1 MAVAVKTQN
10 LPPIKLIRNVPKE
23 EYYVPGHRTCAGCGP
38 ALQYK
43 LVAKAAGPNTIFLG
57 PTGCMYVANASYL
70 CTPYAVPWMH
80 TQITNGGAVASGV
93 EAAYKVLL
101 RKGKRT
107 GEMPN
112 IIVMAGDGGSVDIGL
127 QAMSA
132 MMYRGHDALFI
143 CYDNEAYANTGI
155 QTSPTTPYG
164 ANTTFT
170 PPGIADSR
178 GQDAVSQGPAAARH
192 RRPPGGEVRG
202 HGVGRLSGRPH
213 QQGAQGAEREG
224 ADVPPHPLPRAR
236 RDGSS
241 TQTKT
246 IEMARLAIE
255 TGMWSMYE
263 WENGEYRYQFKP
275 KKYKPVREYVKL
287 QGTVRAP
294 YRGPHRQAAGV
305 RGCQGEGVGHPG
317 RSGCCGVGRH
327 TRATHADFI
336 GAIDERKVVTAAR
349 RSPL

>member
-43 LVAKAAGPNTIFLG
+43 LVAKAAGPNTIFVG

-70 CTPYAVPWMH
+70 CTPYTVPWMH
-80 TQITNGGAVASGV
+80 SQITSGGAVASGI

-101 RKGKRT
+101 RKGKRQ

-132 MMYRGHDALFI
+132 MMYRAHDALFI
-143 CYDNEAYANTGI
+143 CYDNESYANTGI

-170 PPGIADSR
+170 PPGKEIPEGKRLFPKDPPQLVI
-178 GQDAVSQGPAAARH
+178 GGHPAVKYVATASVAYPVDLINKVRKALNVVGPTFLHIHAPCPKGWKFDEA
-192 RRPPGGEVRG
+192 
-202 HGVGRLSGRPH
+202 
-213 QQGAQGAEREG
+213 
-224 ADVPPHPLPRAR
+224 
-236 RDGSS
+236 
-241 TQTKT
+241 KT
-246 IEMARLAIE
+246 VEIARLAIE
-255 TGMWSMYE
+255 TGMWRMYE

-275 KKYKPVREYVKL
+275 RKYKPVREYLKL
-287 QGTVRAP
+287 QGRFAHLEEAHIAKMQAFVDAKLKAP
-294 YRGPHRQAAGV
+294 GIPV
-305 RGCQGEGVGHPG
+305 EVP
-317 RSGCCGVGRH
+317 VP
-327 TRATHADFI
+327 
-336 GAIDERKVVTAAR
+336 
-349 RSPL
+349 SPQ

>member
-43 LVAKAAGPNTIFLG
+43 LVAKAAGPNMIFIG

-80 TQITNGGAVASGV
+80 SQITNGGAVASGI

-107 GEMPN
+107 GELPN
-112 IIVMAGDGGSVDIGL
+112 IIVMAGDGGSTDIGL
-127 QAMSA
+127 QAMSG

-143 CYDNEAYANTGI
+143 CYDNESYANTGI

-170 PPGIADSR
+170 PPGKDIPEGKTLWPKDPPQLVIGGHPAVKYVATASIAYPVDLINKVR
-178 GQDAVSQGPAAARH
+178 KALNVVGPTFLHIHAPCPKGWKFDEA
-192 RRPPGGEVRG
+192 
-202 HGVGRLSGRPH
+202 
-213 QQGAQGAEREG
+213 
-224 ADVPPHPLPRAR
+224 
-236 RDGSS
+236 
-241 TQTKT
+241 KT
-246 IEMARLAIE
+246 VELARLAIE
-255 TGMWSMYE
+255 TGMWNMYE

-275 KKYKPVREYVKL
+275 KKYKPVKEYMKL
-287 QGTVRAP
+287 QGRFAHLTEAHIAKMQAFVDAKLKAP
-294 YRGPHRQAAGV
+294 GIPV
-305 RGCQGEGVGHPG
+305 EVP
-317 RSGCCGVGRH
+317 VP
-327 TRATHADFI
+327 
-336 GAIDERKVVTAAR
+336 
-349 RSPL
+349 SPQ

>member
-1 MAVAVKTQN
+1 MAVAIKTQN
-10 LPPIKLIRNVPKE
+10 LPPVKLIRNVPKE

-80 TQITNGGAVASGV
+80 TQITNGGAVASGI

-107 GEMPN
+107 GEFPN

-132 MMYRGHDALFI
+132 MMYRGHDVLFV

-164 ANTTFT
+164 GNTTFT
-170 PPGIADSR
+170 PPGPAIPEGKTLFPKDPPQLVI
-178 GQDAVSQGPAAARH
+178 GGHPAVKYVATASVGYPVDLINKVRKALNVVGPTFMHIHCPCPKGWGFDEA
-192 RRPPGGEVRG
+192 
-202 HGVGRLSGRPH
+202 
-213 QQGAQGAEREG
+213 
-224 ADVPPHPLPRAR
+224 
-236 RDGSS
+236 
-241 TQTKT
+241 KT
-246 IEMARLAIE
+246 VELAKLAIE
-255 TGMWSMYE
+255 TGMWNMYE
-263 WENGEYRYQFKP
+263 WENGEYRYQFRP
-275 KKYKPVREYVKL
+275 KKYKPVREYLKL
-287 QGTVRAP
+287 QQRFAHLSDAHIARMQAFVDAKVKAKAVPVEAP
-294 YRGPHRQAAGV
+294 VPTPQA
-305 RGCQGEGVGHPG
+305 H
-317 RSGCCGVGRH
+317 
-327 TRATHADFI
+327 
-336 GAIDERKVVTAAR
+336 
-349 RSPL
+349 

>member
-1 MAVAVKTQN
+1 MTVALKHQT

-70 CTPYAVPWMH
+70 CTPYMVPWMH
-80 TQITNGGAVASGV
+80 TQITNAGAVASGI

-107 GEMPN
+107 GEFPN

-164 ANTTFT
+164 SNTTFT
-170 PPGIADSR
+170 PPGPAIPEGKTLFPKDPPQLVIGGHPAVKYVATASVAYPVDLINKVRKALNVVGPTFLHIHSPCPKGWGFDSAKTVEIAR
-178 GQDAVSQGPAAARH
+178 
-192 RRPPGGEVRG
+192 
-202 HGVGRLSGRPH
+202 
-213 QQGAQGAEREG
+213 
-224 ADVPPHPLPRAR
+224 
-236 RDGSS
+236 
-241 TQTKT
+241 
-246 IEMARLAIE
+246 MAIE
-255 TGMWSMYE
+255 TGMWNMYE
-263 WENGEYRYQFKP
+263 WENGVYRYQFKP
-275 KKYKPVREYVKL
+275 KKYKPVREYLKL
-287 QGTVRAP
+287 QQRFAHLTDAHIAKMQAFVDAKVKAP
-294 YRGPHRQAAGV
+294 GMAVEAPV
-305 RGCQGEGVGHPG
+305 PTPEP
-317 RSGCCGVGRH
+317 S
-327 TRATHADFI
+327 
-336 GAIDERKVVTAAR
+336 
-349 RSPL
+349 

>member
-10 LPPIKLIRNVPKE
+10 LPPVKLMRNVPNE

-43 LVAKAAGPNTIFLG
+43 LVAKAAGPNTIFIG

-80 TQITNGGAVASGV
+80 AQITNGGAIASGI

-107 GEMPN
+107 GELPN
-112 IIVMAGDGGSVDIGL
+112 IIVMAGDGGTVDIGL

-132 MMYRGHDALFI
+132 MMYRAHDVLFI
-143 CYDNEAYANTGI
+143 CYDNEAYTNTGI

-170 PPGIADSR
+170 PPGPAIPEGKTLFPKDPPQLVI
-178 GQDAVSQGPAAARH
+178 GGHPAVKYVATASVAYPVDLINKVRKALNVKGPTFLHIHCPCPKGWKFDEAKTV
-192 RRPPGGEVRG
+192 EV
-202 HGVGRLSGRPH
+202 
-213 QQGAQGAEREG
+213 
-224 ADVPPHPLPRAR
+224 
-236 RDGSS
+236 
-241 TQTKT
+241 
-246 IEMARLAIE
+246 ARLAIE
-255 TGMWSMYE
+255 TGMWNMYE

-275 KKYKPVREYVKL
+275 KKYKPVGEYMKL
-287 QGTVRAP
+287 QGRFAHLTEAHIAKQQAFVDAKLKVH
-294 YRGPHRQAAGV
+294 GIAVQAAV
-305 RGCQGEGVGHPG
+305 PVP
-317 RSGCCGVGRH
+317 
-327 TRATHADFI
+327 A
-336 GAIDERKVVTAAR
+336 
-349 RSPL
+349 

>member
-1 MAVAVKTQN
+1 MAVALKHQT
-10 LPPIKLIRNVPKE
+10 LPPIKLIRNVPQE

-80 TQITNGGAVASGV
+80 TQITNGGAVASGI

-107 GEMPN
+107 GEFPN

-143 CYDNEAYANTGI
+143 CYDNEAYTNTGI

-164 ANTTFT
+164 SNTTFT
-170 PPGIADSR
+170 PPGPAIPEGKTLFPKDPPQLVIGGHPAVKYVATASVAYPVDLINKVRKALNVVGPTFLHIHSPCPKGWGFDSAKTVEIAR
-178 GQDAVSQGPAAARH
+178 
-192 RRPPGGEVRG
+192 
-202 HGVGRLSGRPH
+202 
-213 QQGAQGAEREG
+213 
-224 ADVPPHPLPRAR
+224 
-236 RDGSS
+236 
-241 TQTKT
+241 
-246 IEMARLAIE
+246 MAIE
-255 TGMWSMYE
+255 TGMWNMYE
-263 WENGEYRYQFKP
+263 WENGVYRYQFKP
-275 KKYKPVREYVKL
+275 KKYRPVREYLKL
-287 QGTVRAP
+287 QQRFAHLTDAHIQKMQAFVDAKVKAP
-294 YRGPHRQAAGV
+294 GMAVEAPV
-305 RGCQGEGVGHPG
+305 PTPEP
-317 RSGCCGVGRH
+317 
-327 TRATHADFI
+327 T
-336 GAIDERKVVTAAR
+336 
-349 RSPL
+349 